1 MIALDALSRIGGF
14 EPAAVLELAARHPG
28 ARGSARLPALVA
40 LASPLAESPME
51 TRVRLALHD
60 GGLPRPVLQHPVG
73 RYRIDLAY
81 PAVRLG
87 IEYDGRHHLDPSRAR
102 ADLGRQQ
109 FLTEQGWSIHR
120 PDARD
125 VLRRPELVAGG
136 IRRLLAERCRITPA
150 RPAPG
155 RSR

>member
-1 MIALDALSRIGGF
+1 
-14 EPAAVLELAARHPG
+14 
-28 ARGSARLPALVA
+28 
-40 LASPLAESPME
+40 ME
-51 TRVRLALHD
+51 H
-60 GGLPRPVLQHPVG
+60 
-73 RYRIDLAY
+73 
-81 PAVRLG
+81 
-87 IEYDGRHHLDPSRAR
+87 DGRHHLDPSRAR

-109 FLTEQGWSIHR
+109 FLTERGRPIHR